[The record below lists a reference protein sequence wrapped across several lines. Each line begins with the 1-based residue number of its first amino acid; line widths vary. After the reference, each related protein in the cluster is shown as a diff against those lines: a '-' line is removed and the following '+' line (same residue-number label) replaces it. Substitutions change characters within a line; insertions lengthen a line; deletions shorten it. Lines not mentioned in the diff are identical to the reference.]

1 MFFFSKLA
9 VVLMMSYVVDA
20 KPITLVEKVID
31 LFISNEPKQT
41 NTIKY
46 LFYNYRK
53 YWKTTKIPGRT
64 SLGKNS
70 FGEMTKIGRKTE
82 TEIKS

>member
-1 MFFFSKLA
+1 MI
-9 VVLMMSYVVDA
+9 SYLVDA
-20 KPITLVEKVID
+20 KPITLVEMVID
-31 LFISNEPKQT
+31 SIISNEPTQT

-46 LFYNYRK
+46 LFHNYRK
-53 YWKTTKIPGRT
+53 YWITTKIPGKT

-70 FGEMTKIGRKTE
+70 FGEMKKIGRKTE

>member
-1 MFFFSKLA
+1 MI
-9 VVLMMSYVVDA
+9 SYLVDA
-20 KPITLVEKVID
+20 KPITLVEMVID
-31 LFISNEPKQT
+31 LIISIEPTQT
-41 NTIKY
+41 NTIKH

-53 YWKTTKIPGRT
+53 YWKTTKIPGKT

-70 FGEMTKIGRKTE
+70 FGEMKKIGRKTE

>member
-20 KPITLVEKVID
+20 KPITLVEMVID

-53 YWKTTKIPGRT
+53 YWKTTKIPGKT

-70 FGEMTKIGRKTE
+70 FGEMKKIGRKTE